1 MTTEQFRK
9 AWKAEPFRPFI
20 LKTGSGALYPIN
32 HPEMVTITGA
42 GRTIA
47 VADSSG
53 ADAFAILDLLL
64 VEAIEIPASTPP
76 R

>member
-20 LKTGSGALYPIN
+20 LKTGSGALYPVN
-32 HPEMVTITGA
+32 HPEMVMITGA

-47 VADSSG
+47 VADASG
-53 ADAFAILDLLL
+53 ADAVTILDLLL
-64 VEAIEIPASTPP
+64 VEAIEVPAQAAG

>member
-1 MTTEQFRK
+1 MTTEQFRR

-20 LKTGSGALYPIN
+20 LKTGSGALYPVN
-32 HPEMVTITGA
+32 HPEMVAVTGA

-47 VADSSG
+47 VADASG

-64 VEAIEIPASTPP
+64 VEAIDVPAQNPD